1 MKYIVVAI
9 VFIVLVIVG
18 GTMFGWIGAIAAIG
32 VGGVVS
38 LAVGFVALDERVGVG
53 PTKNDSGGLPAET
66 SYGP

>member
-18 GTMFGWIGAIAAIG
+18 ETMFGWIGAIAAIG

-38 LAVGFVALDERVGVG
+38 LAVLRGSKHSGSGGGISGGVG
-53 PTKNDSGGLPAET
+53 
-66 SYGP
+66 